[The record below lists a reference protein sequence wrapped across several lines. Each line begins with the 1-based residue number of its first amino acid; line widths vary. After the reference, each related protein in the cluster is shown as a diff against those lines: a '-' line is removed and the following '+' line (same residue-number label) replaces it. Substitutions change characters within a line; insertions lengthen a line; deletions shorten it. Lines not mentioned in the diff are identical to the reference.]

1 MPVKDLDLW
10 VTIPTDIPMD
20 QPTSTHRFM
29 ILMPT
34 LNSRQHTHTQMLLA
48 TLFDFNRL
56 DSGLDLYCGAVGKNL
71 DAEAD
76 V

>member
-1 MPVKDLDLW
+1 
-10 VTIPTDIPMD
+10 
-20 QPTSTHRFM
+20 
-29 ILMPT
+29 
-34 LNSRQHTHTQMLLA
+34 MLLI

-76 V
+76 VCEHAFSIKKLARK